1 MSLHDLPKK
10 AMGEVPGL
18 SDVVDME
25 LNRPTVGESAS
36 KVLLID
42 VDSRIPNLALMKL
55 SAWHKARGD
64 EVGFNVTNPTHVYAS
79 VVFKKNKHRVDG
91 LRYYYPD
98 AEIMVGGSGYDLA
111 ATLPA
116 EVERLAPDYSLYPGL
131 DYSMGFT
138 SRGCV
143 RNCYFC
149 IVPGKEGKY
158 RRVQHPREFVQHDKV
173 KLLDNNWY
181 ADRDWFFETSN
192 WLIEHN
198 VAVDVTQG
206 MDIRLLT
213 PEIAAQLKRL
223 RWWRPMHF
231 AFDDMS
237 SKEAVLRG
245 LDILKAEGFDLKHD
259 LNVYVY
265 CHDDTQYDDAVAR
278 CRILRSRMVT
288 AYVMC
293 NIDQP
298 RTPRMIQLQRW
309 TARPWIYYCCD
320 IADYDR
326 SVKGHI
332 GMDKNISEVS
342 P

>member
-1 MSLHDLPKK
+1 M
-10 AMGEVPGL
+10 
-18 SDVVDME
+18 
-25 LNRPTVGESAS
+25 NR
-36 KVLLID
+36 VLLID
-42 VDSRIPNLALMKL
+42 VDSKIPNLALMKL
-55 SAWHKARGD
+55 AAWHKARGD
-64 EVGFNVTNPTHVYAS
+64 EVGFNVSDPGIVYAS

-116 EVERLAPDYSLYPGL
+116 EVECLAPDYSLYPGM

-149 IVPGKEGKY
+149 IVPEKEGKY
-158 RRVQHPREFVQHDKV
+158 RRVQHPREFVRHDKV

-181 ADRDWFFETSN
+181 ADYDWFFETSN
-192 WLIEHN
+192 WLIEQN

-231 AFDDMS
+231 AFDDMR
-237 SKEAVLRG
+237 SKDAVLKG
-245 LDILKAEGFDLKHD
+245 LDILTAAGIDTKR
-259 LNVYVY
+259 NVSIYVY
-265 CHDDTQYDDAVAR
+265 CHDDAHYDDAVER
-278 CRILRSRMVT
+278 CRILKAARAT
-288 AYVMC
+288 PYVMC
-293 NIDQP
+293 NIDRP
-298 RTPRMIQLQRW
+298 RTKRMRQLQRW
-309 TARPWIYYCCD
+309 TARPHLFWSCD
-320 IADYDR
+320 IDEYDSSIR
-326 SVKGHI
+326 GHR
-332 GMDKNISEVS
+332 GMVAEGRKEVT

>member
-1 MSLHDLPKK
+1 
-10 AMGEVPGL
+10 
-18 SDVVDME
+18 
-25 LNRPTVGESAS
+25 LNR
-36 KVLLID
+36 VLLID
-42 VDSRIPNLALMKL
+42 VDSKIPNLALMKL
-55 SAWHKARGD
+55 AAWHRSQGD

-91 LRYYYPD
+91 LRHYYPD
-98 AEIMVGGSGYDLA
+98 AEIVVGGSGYDLA

-116 EVERLAPDYSLYPGL
+116 EVERLAPDYSLYPGM

-143 RNCYFC
+143 RSCYFC
-149 IVPGKEGKY
+149 IVPKKEGKY

-181 ADRDWFFETSN
+181 ANNDWFFETSN

-245 LDILKAEGFDLKHD
+245 LDILTAAGIDTKR
-259 LNVYVY
+259 NVSIYVY
-265 CHDDTQYDDAVAR
+265 CHDDAHYDDAVER
-278 CRILRSRMVT
+278 CRILKAARAT
-288 AYVMC
+288 PYVMC
-293 NIDQP
+293 NIDRP
-298 RTPRMIQLQRW
+298 RTKRMRQLQRW
-309 TARPWIYYCCD
+309 TARPHLFWSCD
-320 IADYDR
+320 IDEYDPSIR
-326 SVKGHI
+326 GHR
-332 GMDKNISEVS
+332 GMVAEGRKEVT

>member
-1 MSLHDLPKK
+1 M
-10 AMGEVPGL
+10 
-18 SDVVDME
+18 
-25 LNRPTVGESAS
+25 NR
-36 KVLLID
+36 VLLID

-55 SAWHKARGD
+55 AAWHRGRGD
-64 EVGFNVTNPTHVYAS
+64 EVGFNVSDPDIVYAS

-91 LRYYYPD
+91 LRHYYPD
-98 AEIMVGGSGYDLA
+98 AEIMIGGSGYDLA

-149 IVPGKEGKY
+149 IVPEKEGKY
-158 RRVQHPREFVQHDKV
+158 QRVQHPREFVQHNKV

-181 ADRDWFFETSN
+181 ADRDWFFETSD
-192 WLIEHN
+192 WLIKNN

-231 AFDDMS
+231 AFDDMR
-237 SKEAVLRG
+237 SKDAVLKG
-245 LDILKAEGFDLKHD
+245 LDILAAAGIDTKR
-259 LNVYVY
+259 NVSIYVY
-265 CHDDTQYDDAVAR
+265 CHDDAHYDDAVER
-278 CRILRSRMVT
+278 CRILKAARAT
-288 AYVMC
+288 PYVMC
-293 NIDQP
+293 NIDRP
-298 RTPRMIQLQRW
+298 RTKRMRQLQRW
-309 TARPWIYYCCD
+309 TARPHLFWSCD
-320 IADYDR
+320 IDEYDSSIR
-326 SVKGHI
+326 GHR
-332 GMDKNISEVS
+332 GMVAEGRKEAT

>member
-1 MSLHDLPKK
+1 M
-10 AMGEVPGL
+10 
-18 SDVVDME
+18 
-25 LNRPTVGESAS
+25 NR
-36 KVLLID
+36 VLLID
-42 VDSRIPNLALMKL
+42 VDSKIPNLALMKL
-55 SAWHKARGD
+55 AAWHRSQGD

-91 LRYYYPD
+91 LRHYYPD
-98 AEIMVGGSGYDLA
+98 AEIVVGGSGYDLA

-116 EVERLAPDYSLYPGL
+116 EVERLAPDYSLYPGM

-143 RNCYFC
+143 RSCYFC
-149 IVPGKEGKY
+149 IVPKKEGKY

-181 ADRDWFFETSN
+181 ANNDWFFETSN

-245 LDILKAEGFDLKHD
+245 LDILTAAGIDTKR
-259 LNVYVY
+259 NVSIYVY
-265 CHDDTQYDDAVAR
+265 CHDDAHYDDAVER
-278 CRILRSRMVT
+278 CRILKAARAT
-288 AYVMC
+288 PYVMC
-293 NIDQP
+293 NIDRP
-298 RTPRMIQLQRW
+298 RTKRMRQLQRW
-309 TARPWIYYCCD
+309 TARPHLFWSCD
-320 IADYDR
+320 IDEYDSSIR
-326 SVKGHI
+326 GHR
-332 GMDKNISEVS
+332 GMVAEGRKEVT

>member
-1 MSLHDLPKK
+1 M
-10 AMGEVPGL
+10 
-18 SDVVDME
+18 
-25 LNRPTVGESAS
+25 TS
-36 KVLLID
+36 KRVLLID
-42 VDSRIPNLALMKL
+42 VDSKIPNLALMKL
-55 SAWHKARGD
+55 AAWHKAQGD

-91 LRYYYPD
+91 LRHYYPD
-98 AEIMVGGSGYDLA
+98 AEIMIGGSGYDLA

-116 EVERLAPDYSLYPGL
+116 EVERLTPDYSLYPGL

-138 SRGCV
+138 SRGCF

-149 IVPGKEGKY
+149 IVPEKEGRY
-158 RRVQHPREFVQHDKV
+158 HAVQHPREFVRHDKV

-181 ADRDWFFETSN
+181 ADYDWFFETSD
-192 WLIEHN
+192 WLIKNN

-245 LDILKAEGFDLKHD
+245 LDILTAAGIDTKR
-259 LNVYVY
+259 NVSIYVY
-265 CHDDTQYDDAVAR
+265 CHDDAHYDDAVER
-278 CRILRSRMVT
+278 CRILKAAWAT
-288 AYVMC
+288 PYVMC
-293 NIDQP
+293 NIDRP
-298 RTPRMIQLQRW
+298 RTKRMRQLQRW
-309 TARPWIYYCCD
+309 TARPHLFWSCD
-320 IADYDR
+320 IADYDPAIR
-326 SVKGHI
+326 GHI
-332 GMDKNISEVS
+332 GMVPEGRRKEA
-342 P
+342 

>member
-1 MSLHDLPKK
+1 M
-10 AMGEVPGL
+10 
-18 SDVVDME
+18 
-25 LNRPTVGESAS
+25 NR
-36 KVLLID
+36 VLLID
-42 VDSRIPNLALMKL
+42 VDSKIPNLALMKL
-55 SAWHKARGD
+55 AAWHRARGD

-98 AEIMVGGSGYDLA
+98 AEIMIGGSGYDLA

-116 EVERLAPDYSLYPGL
+116 EVEALAPDYSLYPGM

-149 IVPGKEGKY
+149 IVPEKEGKY

-181 ADRDWFFETSN
+181 ADSDWFFETSE

-198 VAVDVTQG
+198 IAVDVTQG

-223 RWWRPMHF
+223 RWWATLHF
-231 AFDDMS
+231 AFDD
-237 SKEAVLRG
+237 ERYEQAVIDGIQMLQDAGIDTKNRC
-245 LDILKAEGFDLKHD
+245 FF
-259 LNVYVY
+259 YVY
-265 CHDDTQYDDAVAR
+265 CHDDDHYDSAVAR
-278 CRILRSRMVT
+278 CRILKARRAS
-288 AYVMC
+288 AYVMF
-293 NIDQP
+293 NVDRPITK
-298 RTPRMIQLQRW
+298 RIRHLRRW
-309 TARPWIYYCCD
+309 TGRPHLFWSCD
-320 IADYDR
+320 IGEYDPSIR
-326 SVKGHI
+326 GHR
-332 GMDKNISEVS
+332 GMVAEGRREVA
-342 P
+342 